1 VSGLRGFELE
11 EEDDVCRLDGVPA
24 NCIQRRRSRVSGDV
38 EMERGGERE
47 GKQERDGEGRTPAPA
62 FFQLA
67 TLSISASL

>member
-1 VSGLRGFELE
+1 MFVDWMVYLRTTYRG
-11 EEDDVCRLDGVPA
+11 EDK
-24 NCIQRRRSRVSGDV
+24 VSGDV

-67 TLSISASL
+67 TLSISTSLEVDE